1 MVKPASE
8 VADVALA
15 ADHQNGHLQGCAA
28 DGNEADR
35 TLLLPRQGLAGKL
48 QAIVA
53 DECGEKVGIKGGR
66 LGVERLPF
74 SGGGMGFLRGS
85 WKRRAMVVVTSCG
98 NDFCFSSSSI
108 SACSLF
114 NISTSLYRR
123 LRNA

>member
-28 DGNEADR
+28 DGNEAYR

-53 DECGEKVGIKGGR
+53 DECGGKVGIKGGR

-74 SGGGMGFLRGS
+74 SGGGMGFLRGKLVETTCYGGS
-85 WKRRAMVVVTSCG
+85 DKLRQRL
-98 NDFCFSSSSI
+98 
-108 SACSLF
+108 LF
-114 NISTSLYRR
+114 QQLEASQPSH
-123 LRNA
+123 

>member
-53 DECGEKVGIKGGR
+53 DECGDKGWTSGCR
-66 LGVERLPF
+66 APAIQRRWDGLPA
-74 SGGGMGFLRGS
+74 R
-85 WKRRAMVVVTSCG
+85 KARG
-98 NDFCFSSSSI
+98 NDV
-108 SACSLF
+108 LWW
-114 NISTSLYRR
+114 
-123 LRNA
+123 